1 MGSWDIKPEA
11 LHVVLTDVAA
21 DGQSMAKACGDA
33 VSFGE
38 ETAAS
43 FGTASDVAEAF
54 AGFWTPRQDI
64 GQRIASLAFHKAS
77 VVAEAAQLFE
87 QADGHMSET
96 AVAAVESLDA
106 GGSLAVTARG
116 FGPALA
122 K

>member
-1 MGSWDIKPEA
+1 MGSWDIRPDA

-21 DGQSMAKACGDA
+21 DGQSMAKASDDA
-33 VSFGE
+33 ASFGE

-54 AGFWTPRQDI
+54 AAFWTPRQDV
-64 GQRIASLAFHKAS
+64 GQRIASLVFHKAS

-87 QADGHMSET
+87 QADGDMSET
-96 AVAAVESLDA
+96 AVTAVESLDA
-106 GGSLAVTARG
+106 TGSLTLTARG